1 MSENSQFDVFLCHN
15 SNDKT
20 EVKEVGYKLKKLGLV
35 PWLDEWELIPGRSVR
50 RSLEAQIEQVFSV
63 AVFVG
68 ENGIGPWQDEEIS
81 AFLYQVKERNCPII
95 PVLLQNAPQKPNL
108 PPFLRDR
115 LWVDFRKNRPDPI
128 EQLFSGIKGQKFI
141 EYLHC
146 KLENLLTKKNIL
158 EQEIRDIEE
167 KLHEISSSNDQVNPK
182 LKPLLAWLTSRESIA
197 EKCGAIA
204 LEKFPKLKQEVK
216 KKDNLSRFFLE
227 ISTHLEFISMSVERD
242 DIIFIDEPALSPTLA
257 NPRIYKFASL
267 DVYEE
272 AFKLIKDKIPSHI
285 DTSMKELLEARI
297 DYAVSRL
304 LMDARNLN
312 NLK

>member
-15 SNDKT
+15 SNDKA

-35 PWLDEWELIPGRSVR
+35 PWLDEWELIPGRSGR

-68 ENGIGPWQDEEIS
+68 KNGIGPWQDEEIS

-95 PVLLQNAPQKPNL
+95 PVLLQNAPEKPNL
-108 PPFLRDR
+108 PPFLRDNV
-115 LWVDFRKNRPDPI
+115 WVDFGKNQSAPI
-128 EQLFSGIKGQKFI
+128 EQLFRGITGQKLI
-141 EYLHC
+141 EYLDC
-146 KLENLLTKKNIL
+146 KLENLLSKKNIL
-158 EQEIRDIEE
+158 EQEIKEIEE
-167 KLHEISSSNDQVNPK
+167 KLHEISSSNDQLNPK
-182 LKPLLAWLTSRESIA
+182 LKPLLYWLTSRESIA
-197 EKCGAIA
+197 ENYGAIA

-216 KKDNLSRFFLE
+216 KKDSLSRFFLE

-242 DIIFIDEPALSPTLA
+242 NVIFIDEPALLPTLA
-257 NPRIYKFASL
+257 DPKMYKFASL

-272 AFKLIKDKIPSHI
+272 AFKLIKNRIPSHI
-285 DTSMKELLEARI
+285 DVSMKELLETRI

-304 LMDARNLN
+304 LMDSRNLN
-312 NLK
+312 V